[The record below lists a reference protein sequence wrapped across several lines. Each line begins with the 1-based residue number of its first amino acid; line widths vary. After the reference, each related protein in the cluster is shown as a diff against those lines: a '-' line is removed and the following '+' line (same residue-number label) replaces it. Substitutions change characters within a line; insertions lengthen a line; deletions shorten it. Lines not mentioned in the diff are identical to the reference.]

1 MNQLFGWALQA
12 LILTVGIYLFLR
24 FVRTTRGSRLI
35 RGMVVSVTIGVLG
48 LWGLAKWLELEE
60 LNYLFQSIAGYVV
73 VIFAIL
79 FQPELRR
86 GISQIGERQLI
97 GRLRRRLQDD
107 VLEEVSKA
115 VTAMAARRHG
125 ALIAFERE
133 TPLNVYV
140 EGGVQ
145 MDSAVAR
152 LVIETLFYPGGALHD
167 GAVILRKDRIAAA
180 SCLFPLTKNP
190 EFSRLRGTRHRA
202 ALGLTEETDAIT
214 VAASEE
220 SGAISVCSNGV
231 IHENVPPA
239 KLKQVLKA
247 TLGSGEIT
255 DGAGDDSRG
264 WLKRSMPVF
273 KQDMMWIASS
283 FLIGVGIL
291 FIAHRDMSVKNPF
304 TLRLV
309 QRARD
314 SVQDPQDGEL
324 ALVLPDHLRLAS
336 EFRGAPLEIEVTGT
350 RGQQIDF
357 GAAPAGVMEFEELEP
372 GQRLLS
378 LSAINW
384 RHDAIGLR
392 YAWANDNPPQVEI
405 ERIARMTFR
414 LEPELAVVDPTNLDP
429 RYEVRIDE
437 IQFDRNEITLVGPAG
452 ELDKLESNELPL
464 RLSPIVLEPDDSSD
478 LRDRIDI
485 HASLA
490 SLDISIEGG
499 ELIGVTLP
507 IVPALRDLGSVTPEV
522 ALICMDPALT
532 AELSRWTLPDNGQT
546 ARFSILTSGLLPTT
560 IDPASPIGQERYSA
574 IRSFVTENLYVFV
587 DVAELPA
594 PGEGHAVPLRWGW
607 RQNWRESPDSLGFDM
622 GTLGGRES
630 LDVRLESAAEVLLEE
645 APIEPEVPKT
655 EVPKTE
661 LPNGDVNSLNDSSTS
676 DSESGF

>member
-35 RGMVVSVTIGVLG
+35 RGMVVSVSIGVLG

-97 GRLRRRLQDD
+97 GRLRRRMQDD
-107 VLEEVSKA
+107 VLEEVTKA

-133 TPLNVYV
+133 SPLNIYV
-140 EGGVQ
+140 EGGVA

-152 LVIETLFYPGGALHD
+152 LVLETLFYPGGALHD
-167 GAVILRKDRIAAA
+167 GAVIVRKDRIAAA

-231 IHENVPPA
+231 IQENVAPS
-239 KLKQVLKA
+239 KLKQVLRA
-247 TLGSGEIT
+247 TLGSGELT
-255 DGAGDDSRG
+255 DEDTEESRS
-264 WLKRSMPVF
+264 WFLSSLPLL
-273 KQDMMWIASS
+273 KQDFLWIVASL
-283 FLIGVGIL
+283 LIGVGIL
-291 FIAHRDMSVKNPF
+291 FIAHRDMSVTRKF

-314 SVQDPQDGEL
+314 AEADPLGGEL

-336 EFRGAPLEIEVTGT
+336 TFRGAPLEIEVSGT

-378 LSAINW
+378 LSAIDW

-392 YAWANDNPPQVEI
+392 YGWGANTPPQVEI
-405 ERIARMTFR
+405 ELIALKTFR
-414 LEPELAVVDPTNLDP
+414 LEPELAVIDPTNLDP
-429 RYEVRIDE
+429 RYEVRTSE
-437 IQFDRNEITLVGPAG
+437 IQFDRSEISLIGPIDAL
-452 ELDKLESNELPL
+452 EKLESGELAL
-464 RLSPIVLEPDDSSD
+464 RLAPIVLTAEDSSD
-478 LRDRIDI
+478 LRDRLNI
-485 HASLA
+485 HDSLA

-507 IVPALRDLGSVTPEV
+507 IVPALRNLGAVSPEV

-532 AELSRWTLPDNGQT
+532 AELSRWTLPENGQT

-560 IDPASPIGQERYSA
+560 IDSASPIGRDRTTA
-574 IRSFVTENLYVFV
+574 IRNFVNENLYVFV
-587 DVAELPA
+587 DVAELPP

-607 RQNWRESPDSLGFDM
+607 RLNWRESLDSLGFDR
-622 GTLGGRES
+622 GTLGVRES

-645 APIEPEVPKT
+645 SKT
-655 EVPKTE
+655 ETE
-661 LPNGDVNSLNDSSTS
+661 LPNGELSPQTGSTAD

>member
-12 LILTVGIYLFLR
+12 LILTFGIYVFLR

-86 GISQIGERQLI
+86 GISQLGERQLI
-97 GRLRRRLQDD
+97 GRLRRRMQDD

-220 SGAISVCSNGV
+220 SGAISVCSKGV

-239 KLKQVLKA
+239 KLKQVLRA
-247 TLGSGEIT
+247 TLGSGELT
-255 DGAGDDSRG
+255 DDTGEDSRG
-264 WLKRSMPVF
+264 WFKRSLPVIR
-273 KQDMMWIASS
+273 QDLMWIAAS
-283 FLIGVGIL
+283 FLIGIGIL
-291 FIAHRDMSVKNPF
+291 FIANRDMSVTNKF

-324 ALVLPDHLRLAS
+324 ALVLPENLRLAS
-336 EFRGAPLEIEVTGT
+336 EFRGSPLEIEITGT
-350 RGQQIDF
+350 RGQQLDF
-357 GAAPAGVMEFEELEP
+357 GAAPAGVMEFEDLAP

-378 LSAINW
+378 LEAIDW
-384 RHDAIGLR
+384 RHDAIGIR
-392 YAWANDNPPQVEI
+392 YAWSSNRAPQVEI
-405 ERIARMTFR
+405 EEIARKTFR
-414 LEPELAVVDPTNLDP
+414 LEPELAVVDPTGLDP

-452 ELDKLESNELPL
+452 VLERIESNELPL
-464 RLSPIVLEPDDSSD
+464 RLAPLVLTPDDSTD
-478 LRDRIDI
+478 LRDRVNI
-485 HASLA
+485 HESLA
-490 SLDISIEGG
+490 ELDISILDG

-532 AELSRWTLPDNGQT
+532 GELMRWTLPENGQT
-546 ARFSILTSGLLPTT
+546 ARFSILTSGLFPTT
-560 IDPASPIGQERYSA
+560 IDPASPIGQERASA
-574 IRSFVTENLYVFV
+574 IRNFVNENLYVFV
-587 DVAELPA
+587 DVAELPP

-607 RQNWRESPDSLGFDM
+607 RRNWRDSPDALGFDR

-630 LDVRLESAAEVLLEE
+630 LEVRLESETEVLLEE
-645 APIEPEVPKT
+645 AALEPELRSGEP
-655 EVPKTE
+655 
-661 LPNGDVNSLNDSSTS
+661 GALNEASTGE
-676 DSESGF
+676 SESGF